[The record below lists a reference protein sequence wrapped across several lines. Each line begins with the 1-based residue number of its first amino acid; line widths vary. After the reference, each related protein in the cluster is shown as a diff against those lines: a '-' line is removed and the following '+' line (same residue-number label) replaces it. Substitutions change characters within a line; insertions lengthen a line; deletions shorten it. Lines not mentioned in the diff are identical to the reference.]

1 MRECS
6 PSTAGRDRARA
17 CRESRRA
24 STALL
29 SGVGFNGSLII
40 SPFFSTASIA
50 KADANLMFLRCSPH
64 SVSCSI
70 IFYDRGAPS
79 SYRLSFDQ
87 DARKRQMITS
97 NTRPDPLRALH
108 RVRVRRLD
116 DSSGYRRKSLRLT
129 AQRDDCLLLLSQA
142 FEDRHCKI
150 FCASGGGDAGKQ
162 RTQVRLNALKTYD
175 NRRRPYLS
183 IRRPVGRCLRLMRL
197 VVTSERL
204 SPLSRRLR

>member
-1 MRECS
+1 MIEE
-6 PSTAGRDRARA
+6 PRA
-17 CRESRRA
+17 
-24 STALL
+24 
-29 SGVGFNGSLII
+29 VIGSHLIRMPKEAPNDYFKY
-40 SPFFSTASIA
+40 SDLTPF
-50 KADANLMFLRCSPH
+50 
-64 SVSCSI
+64 
-70 IFYDRGAPS
+70 
-79 SYRLSFDQ
+79 
-87 DARKRQMITS
+87 AR
-97 NTRPDPLRALH
+97 LH

-150 FCASGGGDAGKQ
+150 SARSGGGDAGKQ

-183 IRRPVGRCLRLMRL
+183 IRRPVGRCLETHALGRH
-197 VVTSERL
+197 VGKL